1 MANGLVGSEIALKL
15 LEGEKGTA
23 LITDRNKE
31 VVSVLK
37 SEIAAGKRKIAIL
50 YGVGHLPDMHRQLK
64 EGLEL
69 SITKVEWL
77 QAWRM

>member
-1 MANGLVGSEIALKL
+1 MAKGLVGSEVALKL

-37 SEIAAGKRKIAIL
+37 SEIAAGKRKIAIF

-64 EGLEL
+64 EDLEL
-69 SITKVEWL
+69 SIASIEWL
-77 QAWRM
+77 KAWRM